1 MNKKLFIHNKRNGF
15 IARSSLGRIPL
26 AWIEEFTN
34 HSVAAIRHQQRTA
47 GTQSDLQRVHD
58 GTYLAVYDSKVWI

>member
-15 IARSSLGRIPL
+15 IAISSLGRIPL

-34 HSVAAIRHQQRTA
+34 DSVAAIRHQQRTA
-47 GTQSDLQRVHD
+47 DSQTDLQRGHD
-58 GTYLAVYDSKVWI
+58 DTYLSVYDSKVWI